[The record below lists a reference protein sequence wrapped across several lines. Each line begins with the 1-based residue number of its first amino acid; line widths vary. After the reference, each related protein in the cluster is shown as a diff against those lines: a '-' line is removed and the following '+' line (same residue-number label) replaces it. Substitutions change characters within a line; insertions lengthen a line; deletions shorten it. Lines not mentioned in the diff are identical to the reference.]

1 MNARGAGP
9 PKRLEDEAKMATMLE
24 GPLEPDDM
32 LLVLRIGLVQLHQDL
47 RLLQTST
54 MPAGA

>member
-1 MNARGAGP
+1 MSAREACP
-9 PKRLEDEAKMATMLE
+9 PERLEDEAKMAAVLE

-47 RLLQTST
+47 RLLQAST
-54 MPAGA
+54 MPADA